1 MSTELT
7 VPMLKIDDAIVE
19 YHNQYELLRQ
29 QLEQLERNF
38 NEQKTNGINTLH
50 MLTGAIKS
58 LEQLRTIAVPA
69 VPPAAEADCKEC
81 EERREDS
88 REDS

>member
-38 NEQKTNGINTLH
+38 NEQKTNGINTLN
-50 MLTGAIKS
+50 MLLGAIKS
-58 LEQLRTIAVPA
+58 LEQLRSVAVPA
-69 VPPAAEADCKEC
+69 PLPDTDCKEC